1 MIIHK
6 ITTIAALV
14 AVTSCQLVAFEAGT
28 YFICQVIANNSAP
41 AMHQY
46 ITINEALFV
55 ELEKSQKA
63 KTAEVG
69 VNSEFEI
76 DYNTL
81 GTRNT
86 ASFEVIPTTDS
97 AAQATQSSSGFNMA
111 PPEPISLFAN

>member
-6 ITTIAALV
+6 ITTIAALA
-14 AVTSCQLVAFEAGT
+14 AVTSSQLVAFEAGT

-41 AMHQY
+41 AMHKY
-46 ITINEALFV
+46 ITVNEALFDD
-55 ELEKSQKA
+55 LEQSQAA
-63 KTAEVG
+63 KTAEAG

-81 GTRNT
+81 GTHNT
-86 ASFEVIPTTDS
+86 ASFEVMPTTDS
-97 AAQATQSSSGFNMA
+97 APQTTQGSSAFNMA